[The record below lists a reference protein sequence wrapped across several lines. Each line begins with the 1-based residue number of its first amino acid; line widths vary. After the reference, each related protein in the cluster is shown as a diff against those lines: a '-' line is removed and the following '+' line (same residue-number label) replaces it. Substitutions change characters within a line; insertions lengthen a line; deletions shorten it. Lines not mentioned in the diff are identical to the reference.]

1 MPAKKSKRTNS
12 KSKKSSTGT
21 DQSTLGKRY
30 IALARVSSREQEREG
45 FSLDVQEQ
53 ALKHWAERNGG
64 EIVEL
69 FRIAETASKTK
80 ERTTFKSMLSY
91 ARKHANQL
99 DGVLFFKVDRAARNL
114 FDYVE
119 LERLEEER
127 GLEVIYI
134 TQPTENT
141 PAGRMMRRT
150 LANMAAFYTEQMALD
165 IQDGIK
171 RRVQNGLFPNRAPYG
186 YRNVRVDGRG
196 LIEIDPRQAPRV
208 KRIFELYVNHGH
220 TLDSLIEQL
229 DREGVVYSDTK
240 RLFSRSVLHRI
251 LKNRSYIGEVPHQ
264 DGFVPGTHKPLV
276 DRSTFSKTQS
286 LLRGIIYRSHELVF
300 GSGLITCA
308 HCGRAVS
315 GERKTKKT
323 KLGPKDYVYYFCTH
337 HKKPDHPPTR
347 INEQKLD
354 EQLLALFRQIRIDD
368 EKIRD
373 WFFQALRARVREG
386 QQDCTDQVEE
396 LNRQLG
402 FVRNQQD
409 QLVNL
414 RLLDEIESETFKRK
428 SDELRDRCDEIKVKI
443 EVADRYRAEQGEI
456 AEKAFELSQTLE
468 SKWVG
473 ADYGAKRQILEIM
486 CSNFSL
492 DGVTLCYTVNKPFD
506 ALLNSGD
513 WKESGE
519 GGIRTHEELTPPH
532 EFQSCALNRSAT
544 SPGCWFACGG
554 LRMLSDSPAGSTSLV
569 ICDSSW
575 QSDERSDQRRKAP
588 RAAGHRQA
596 DGLVV
601 DGRGAQGALRRGQVE
616 RTRQAEGRPRR
627 DAGPAGDGC
636 LGLVPRAGDQAC

>member
-1 MPAKKSKRTNS
+1 MPAKKPKHASQRNGS
-12 KSKKSSTGT
+12 AHVAS
-21 DQSTLGKRY
+21 DQPAPNKQY

-53 ALKHWAERNGG
+53 ALTQWAQRHGG
-64 EIVEL
+64 EVVEL

-80 ERTTFKSMLSY
+80 ERKTFKSMLAY
-91 ARKHANQL
+91 ARKHAHQL

-196 LIEIDPRQAPRV
+196 LIEIDPRKGPRV
-208 KRIFELYVNHGH
+208 RRIFDLYVNHGH
-220 TLDSLIEQL
+220 TIDSLVEQL
-229 DREGVVYSDTK
+229 DREGVIYSDTQ
-240 RLFSRSVLHRI
+240 RRFSRSAVHRI
-251 LKNRSYIGEVPHQ
+251 LKNRSYIGEIPHR
-264 DGFVPGTHKPLV
+264 GESVPGTHKPLV
-276 DRSTFSKTQS
+276 DRATFKKAQS
-286 LLRGIIYRSHELVF
+286 LLRGIVYRSHELVF

-323 KLGPKDYVYYFCTH
+323 KLGPKDYIYYFCTH

-347 INEQKLD
+347 VNEQQLD
-354 EQLLALFRQIRIDD
+354 EQMLDLFRQIRIGDD
-368 EKIRD
+368 KIRD
-373 WFFQALRARVREG
+373 WFLQALRARVQEG
-386 QQDCTDQVEE
+386 QRGNAEQLEE
-396 LNRQLG
+396 LNRQLA

-414 RLLDEIESETFKRK
+414 RLLEEIESETFKRK
-428 SDELRDRCDEIKVKI
+428 SDELRDRSDEIKVKI
-443 EVADRYRAEQGEI
+443 EIADRSRAEQGEI

-468 SKWVG
+468 EKWVG
-473 ADYGAKRQILEIM
+473 SDYGAKRQILEIV

-492 DGVTLCYTVNKPFD
+492 DGVTLGYAVNKPFD
-506 ALLNSGD
+506 ALLDSGK
-513 WKESGE
+513 WEESGE
-519 GGIRTHEELTPPH
+519 GGILCRGPSQLIISLYMLIIRVYNGITCNDSHILK
-532 EFQSCALNRSAT
+532 AL
-544 SPGCWFACGG
+544 
-554 LRMLSDSPAGSTSLV
+554 
-569 ICDSSW
+569 
-575 QSDERSDQRRKAP
+575 
-588 RAAGHRQA
+588 
-596 DGLVV
+596 
-601 DGRGAQGALRRGQVE
+601 
-616 RTRQAEGRPRR
+616 
-627 DAGPAGDGC
+627 
-636 LGLVPRAGDQAC
+636 